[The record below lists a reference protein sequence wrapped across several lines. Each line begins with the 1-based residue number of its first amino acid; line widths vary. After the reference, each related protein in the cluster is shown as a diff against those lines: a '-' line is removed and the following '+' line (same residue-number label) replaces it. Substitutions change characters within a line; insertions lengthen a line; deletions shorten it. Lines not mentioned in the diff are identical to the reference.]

1 MTRQDLRR
9 LRYFV
14 AVAEELNFGKAA
26 RRLHVSQPPLSQQIR
41 ALESDLGVPLFERDR
56 HRVSLTPAGQVYLKH
71 AYTLLSMADAA
82 VQAAQRAATGEVGEL
97 RLGYSASVMYSDRVL
112 SAIGSFRRACPEV
125 SLVLVEGRTHEHAER
140 VARGEIDLAIVR
152 APLPAFVDDWPNS
165 QRGLVCTEQL
175 VLALPLGHPLGAEL
189 AVSWSA
195 LAGESFVSVSRSQN
209 TALNRVIDG
218 LLSAQGIQPV
228 VAVETW
234 DMASLL
240 GLVSVG
246 AGIAIVPETLSTK
259 YQGAIEFRPLA
270 DRGACSELWWLAGR
284 QAPASATTLLAMM
297 AKRPDR
303 FHERRVL
310 DT

>member
-71 AYTLLSMADAA
+71 AYSLLSAADAA
-82 VQAAQRAATGEVGEL
+82 VQAAQRAAAGEVGEL
-97 RLGYSASVMYSDRVL
+97 RLGYSASVMYSDLVL
-112 SAIGSFRRACPEV
+112 SAIGGFRRVCPDV

-140 VARGEIDLAIVR
+140 LARGDIDLAIVR
-152 APLPAFVDDWPNS
+152 APLPAFVDDWPAS
-165 QRGLVCTEQL
+165 QRGLVCTERL
-175 VLALPLGHPLGAEL
+175 VLALPAEHPLSAHETVPWL
-189 AVSWSA
+189 A
-195 LAGESFVSVSRSQN
+195 LAGESFVSVSRSQK

-218 LLSAQGIQPV
+218 LLAAQGMQPV

-246 AGIAIVPETLSTK
+246 AGIAIVPETLSKK

-270 DRGACSELWWLAGR
+270 DAAACSELWWLAGR
-284 QAPASATTLLAMM
+284 QSPASVERLVTMMVVPQHNTL
-297 AKRPDR
+297 
-303 FHERRVL
+303 
-310 DT
+310 